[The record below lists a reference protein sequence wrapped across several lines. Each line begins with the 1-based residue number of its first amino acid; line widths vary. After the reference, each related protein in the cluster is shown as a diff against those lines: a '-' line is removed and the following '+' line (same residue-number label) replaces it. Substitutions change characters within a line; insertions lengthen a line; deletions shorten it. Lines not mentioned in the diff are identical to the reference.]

1 MKLYFKTED
10 CLLFLRKG
18 TTINLYFLFL
28 ALKEKK
34 ADIVYFYV
42 GLTMKSV

>member
-1 MKLYFKTED
+1 MKPYFKTDD
-10 CLLFLRKG
+10 CLLFLRKE

-34 ADIVYFYV
+34 QILFIFMWV
-42 GLTMKSV
+42 LQ